1 MQHTIHIKGLQ
12 RGFRIYLHISLCIIS
27 AFWLSEMYCRA
38 HSSFNTGRYSSAFYR
53 HHLQLLLLLGIEST
67 SVFHIS
73 VRVSC
78 LTVSTHLKQLQKTV
92 SGNLFISNLTVIMI
106 MISNC
111 CSVLAKVT
119 DFPLWSV
126 WKFLQQLILRVTSLT
141 IQPVTASVMTTV
153 VTLHLAFIYLWL

>member
-1 MQHTIHIKGLQ
+1 MQHIIHIKGLQ

-27 AFWLSEMYCRA
+27 SFWLSEMYCRA
-38 HSSFNTGRYSSAFYR
+38 HSSFDTGRYSSAFYR

-126 WKFLQQLILRVTSLT
+126 WKFLQQLMRVTSLT

-153 VTLHLAFIYLWL
+153 VTLHLASIYL